1 MMKTPATATP
11 TTVPGFPFVCDCDR
25 GLGVPEYDDE
35 EDPALESDTGDDKL
49 GLPLLSNKVGVG
61 GDVEDEIVGGV
72 NSFGE
77 PGVGLFSTGGVEAG
91 VVVAGGESGEGGDWE
106 TGGDGGF

>member
-25 GLGVPEYDDE
+25 GFGVPEYED

-61 GDVEDEIVGGV
+61 GEVEDEIVGGL

-77 PGVGLFSTGGVEAG
+77 PGIGLFSTGGVEAG